1 MALAG
6 LRTCVLDLP
15 RNSLRLQLLGQ
26 KVPDSP
32 GCEMS
37 GGTTG
42 LIEGPLR
49 CAPSRLSHCHISV
62 YAVIA
67 CFLPQPPIS
76 KGFSVTVPRRERSL
90 HLENQLTLSG
100 DIGKGNKLGF

>member
-6 LRTCVLDLP
+6 LRTCILDLP
-15 RNSLRLQLLGQ
+15 RNNLRLQLLGQ
-26 KVPDSP
+26 KVPASP

-37 GGTTG
+37 RGTTG
-42 LIEGPLR
+42 LREGPLPH
-49 CAPSRLSHCHISV
+49 APPRLSRYHISV

-67 CFLPQPPIS
+67 CFLPQPPVS
-76 KGFSVTVPRRERSL
+76 KGFGVTVPRRERSL
-90 HLENQLTLSG
+90 HLENLLTLSG